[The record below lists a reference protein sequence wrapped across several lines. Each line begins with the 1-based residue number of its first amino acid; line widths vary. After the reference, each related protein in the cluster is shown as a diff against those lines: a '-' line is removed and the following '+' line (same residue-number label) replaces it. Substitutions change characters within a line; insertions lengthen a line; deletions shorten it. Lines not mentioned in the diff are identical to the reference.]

1 MFVALEAAWFAAAT
15 AFVSAWLSLLTL
27 RTGFRSSAATGPFV
41 AVAAVAAVAAP
52 NRQLFIMY
60 PSGQLCEYSRM

>member
-41 AVAAVAAVAAP
+41 AVAAVAAP